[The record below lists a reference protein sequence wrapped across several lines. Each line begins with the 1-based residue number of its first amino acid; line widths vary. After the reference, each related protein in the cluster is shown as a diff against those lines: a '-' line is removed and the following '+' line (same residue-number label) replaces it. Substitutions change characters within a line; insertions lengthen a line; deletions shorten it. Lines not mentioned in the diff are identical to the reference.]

1 MFHCTGMHSLM
12 KFNKSM
18 VNNSILYVMT
28 HDIVESQLY
37 KDTLCHIQFYSLLFF
52 ENTIFFI
59 FHIATFVEFWN
70 QGLKPHLA
78 FKSC

>member
-1 MFHCTGMHSLM
+1 MFDCTGMHSLM

-37 KDTLCHIQFYSLLFF
+37 KDTLCHIQFYSLLFL

-59 FHIATFVEFWN
+59 FHIATFVEF
-70 QGLKPHLA
+70 
-78 FKSC
+78 